1 MIDGFTKYQADF
13 HQPLL
18 DGKDV
23 SRVVVE
29 HIITQKSG
37 QTIVPRHSSVIG
49 SLRAF
54 PLWLQEAMRSYM
66 SKIVLRVGIKRAADE
81 NHGLRI
87 P

>member
-13 HQPLL
+13 RQPLL
-18 DGKDV
+18 DAKDV

-29 HIITQKSG
+29 HIVTRKSG
-37 QTIVPRHSSVIG
+37 QTIVPRHSSVVG

-54 PLWLQEAMRSYM
+54 PLWLQEALRSYM
-66 SKIVLRVGIKRAADE
+66 SRIVLQVGVKRAADE
-81 NHGLRI
+81 SHGARV

>member
-13 HQPLL
+13 RQPLL
-18 DGKDV
+18 DAKDV

-29 HIITQKSG
+29 HIITRKSG
-37 QTIVPRHSSVIG
+37 QTIVPKHSTVIG
-49 SLRAF
+49 SFRAF
-54 PLWLQEAMRSYM
+54 PLWLQEALRSYM

-81 NHGLRI
+81 NNGSRV